1 MSDNE
6 TEKAGEKSST
16 EISPGDITDF
26 IVVLTAHDKGRAQLK
41 ASKLLAQCVEAAHV
55 TGKKGGTVTVK
66 ATVTA
71 LESGAVGIEID
82 VDGKPVEESVK
93 SIWFDDGEGHL
104 SRDNAG
110 MFYGIK

>member
-1 MSDNE
+1 MSNNE
-6 TEKAGEKSST
+6 TEEDKARTEVGPGEV
-16 EISPGDITDF
+16 TDF
-26 IVVLTAHDKGRAQLK
+26 IVVLAAHDKGRAQLK

-55 TGKKGGTVTVK
+55 TGKKGGTITVK

-93 SIWFDDGEGHL
+93 SIWFDDGEGRL

-110 MFYGIK
+110 MFYGLK

>member
-6 TEKAGEKSST
+6 TSEAKAST
-16 EISPGDITDF
+16 EVGPGEVTDF
-26 IVVLTAHDKGRAQLK
+26 IVVLAAHDKGRAQLK

-55 TGKKGGTVTVK
+55 TGKKGGTITIK

-93 SIWFDDGEGHL
+93 SIWFDDGDGHL
-104 SRDNAG
+104 SRDNAA
-110 MFYGIK
+110 MYYGLSK

>member
-1 MSDNE
+1 MSEKE
-6 TEKAGEKSST
+6 TENAKTEVEAGE
-16 EISPGDITDF
+16 ITDF
-26 IVVLTAHDKGRAQLK
+26 IVVLAAHDKGRAQLK

-55 TGKKGGTVTVK
+55 TGKKGGTIKIT
-66 ATVTA
+66 ATVSA

-110 MFYGIK
+110 MFYGAK